1 MDNGMIRKFEKA
13 KMYAEERDRI
23 QFNSFQVN
31 FDGMNNPHTVNFE
44 DGKWQCDCDYF
55 IGRGRCSHTMALEII
70 LHDMLPETTTE
81 SL

>member
-23 QFNSFQVN
+23 EFESFSVN
-31 FDGMNNPHTVNFE
+31 FAGRNNPHVVDFA

-70 LHDMLPETTTE
+70 LHQMLPEPVAE
-81 SL
+81 